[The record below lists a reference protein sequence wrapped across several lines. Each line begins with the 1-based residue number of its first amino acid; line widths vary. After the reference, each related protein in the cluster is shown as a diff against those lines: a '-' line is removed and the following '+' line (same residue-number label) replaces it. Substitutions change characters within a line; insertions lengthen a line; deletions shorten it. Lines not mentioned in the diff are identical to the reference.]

1 MNFKNRIEHL
11 ERLVGGVDDY
21 CPLCE
26 TRAATV
32 PIRDADL
39 RVVHSWT
46 YEAACPQCGSPFTVR
61 IDYVEGAA
69 LPSASEATMT
79 PAER

>member
-1 MNFKNRIEHL
+1 MNTRRRIEHL
-11 ERLVGGVDDY
+11 ERRLGVDDE

-26 TRAATV
+26 ARAAKIA
-32 PIRDADL
+32 PADAGL
-39 RVVHSWT
+39 RVVQSWT
-46 YEAACPQCGSPFTVR
+46 YEVKCPQRGSPFTVR